1 LESDR
6 RVANGVAVYAC
17 GGNAAT
23 MVHELTQA
31 AFAGYEAL
39 DPPSGA
45 SRETAE
51 SVRRDLEAAGGALAW
66 LDSRPVGCLR
76 FVIEADHLHVRRV
89 AVTPELQ
96 GLGIG
101 RALMAWAEAQ
111 AIDRRLSRVTVGV
124 RLSLPGNLGFYR
136 RLGYEVIAEHA
147 HPGYDRPTWV
157 LMQKTFQARAAEQCC
172 RACPP
177 SGGWTR

>member
-1 LESDR
+1 MRLESDR

-101 RALMAWAEAQ
+101 RALMRGRKRRRSIAVYRASQWACDCRCPA
-111 AIDRRLSRVTVGV
+111 
-124 RLSLPGNLGFYR
+124 
-136 RLGYEVIAEHA
+136 
-147 HPGYDRPTWV
+147 TW
-157 LMQKTFQARAAEQCC
+157 ASIGASA
-172 RACPP
+172 
-177 SGGWTR
+177 TR